1 MTMRDWLGGGGDTA
15 ADVIVLG
22 APISK
27 ASISPSQAWS
37 TPPAFREALA
47 RFPTWDASDGTDI
60 ASISAR
66 DAGDVEGDRLDGDAS
81 AAHRRI
87 EEAVAGLVGEGSG
100 ALVVVIGGD
109 NSLTRPAFLGA
120 SRGRVQPG
128 WGLVTLDAHHDCRL
142 ATSGSANG
150 TPVRELI
157 EGGLPGNRVAQ
168 VGIHPFGN
176 AADHASWALAQGI
189 HVHAVEEVRRD
200 GVEAVAARALD
211 EVRSAGATVIYVDL
225 DIDVVDRAFA
235 PACPASLPGGL
246 FPADLLAV
254 ARLVGGQPD
263 VAVVDM
269 CEVDAQADVAGIT
282 VRLMAATFTALCAG
296 VATRAHLAGAS

>member
-1 MTMRDWLGGGGDTA
+1 MTMREWLAGSGDTA
-15 ADVIVLG
+15 ADVVVLG

-27 ASISPSQAWS
+27 ASISPSQAWT
-37 TPPAFREALA
+37 TPAALREALA
-47 RFPTWDASDGTDI
+47 RFPTWDAAGRADI
-60 ASISAR
+60 AELSVR
-66 DAGDVEGDRLDGDAS
+66 DDGDVDGDRDDPDAS
-81 AAHRRI
+81 AAHGRI
-87 EEAVAGLVGEGSG
+87 EAAVAGLIGKGSST
-100 ALVVVIGGD
+100 VVLVIGGD

-120 SRGRVQPG
+120 KRARPQAA
-128 WGLVTLDAHHDCRL
+128 WGLLTLDAHHDCRPV
-142 ATSGSANG
+142 TSGSANG

-189 HVHAVEEVRRD
+189 HVHDVDEVRRD
-200 GVEAVAARALD
+200 GVEAVVGRALG
-211 EVRSAGATVIYVDL
+211 ELRAAGAQALYVDL

-246 FPADLLAV
+246 FPGDLLAA
-254 ARLVGGQPD
+254 ARLVGRQPD
-263 VAVVDM
+263 VAIVDL
-269 CEVDAQADVAGIT
+269 CEVDAEADVAGIT

-296 VATRAHLAGAS
+296 IALRTRAATPS